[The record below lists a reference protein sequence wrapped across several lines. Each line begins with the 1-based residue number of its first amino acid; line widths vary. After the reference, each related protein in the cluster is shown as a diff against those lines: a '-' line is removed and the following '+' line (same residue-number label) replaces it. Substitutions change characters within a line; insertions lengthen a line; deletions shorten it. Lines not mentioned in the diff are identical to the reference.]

1 MFEKFLALFRR
12 ETRRIDKYFPELGS
26 AVRVAQHIQNN
37 VTSAATLG
45 ALSNDA
51 AADAFTVVEKL
62 RRNTVVILNWPYE
75 IDSALGKLW
84 SEGVSP
90 HQFLLEKA
98 EAVRNASDTGI
109 RFSRGRP
116 DWRFVL
122 SENFI
127 KSIQNADKKL
137 QGRILEAITKI
148 AEAPTI
154 PVGNTVKPLAADL
167 KGLWRYRIGD
177 YRLVYDPNPEEKHVT
192 LLWFDNR
199 GAAYS

>member
-1 MFEKFLALFRR
+1 MMIEKFIALFRR
-12 ETRRIDKYFPELGS
+12 TAHIEGYIPP
-26 AVRVAQHIQNN
+26 AVRVAQRLQDD

-45 ALSNDA
+45 ALSNDEVA
-51 AADAFTVVEKL
+51 EAVAIVDEL
-62 RRNTVVILNWPYE
+62 RHDTVVILNWPHE
-75 IDSALGKLW
+75 INAALGRLW
-84 SEGVSP
+84 DKGVSP
-90 HQFLLEKA
+90 EEFLSQKA
-98 EAVRNASDTGI
+98 EAVRKTSDAGI

-122 SENFI
+122 SDKFI

-154 PVGNTVKPLAADL
+154 PVGDTVKPLAADL

-177 YRLVYDPNPEEKHVT
+177 YRLVYDPNPDEKHVT